1 MKNAT
6 LDMVAFKD
14 IPPSHQTAFG
24 QGTVRVVTLPKGFQM
39 FKLTAGSILSS
50 SKYGITPWWSPVKPY
65 AEDEE
70 GAIGRFMQAN
80 MNGID
85 MSAMVRF
92 MSAVCVDWNDL
103 DNYAQVSLTD
113 DTKAFWGTFAPQKL
127 FSKDQTDPVAAAA
140 KAYSVNGGAE
150 LPPDLGVLEAW
161 QLYVPF
167 LKNADIKRDALMPAH
182 SMSALAMHFGV
193 GVNEGK
199 RRGR

>member
-1 MKNAT
+1 MKNAG
-6 LDMVAFKD
+6 LDMIAFKKL
-14 IPPSHQTAFG
+14 PAGHQTAFG
-24 QGTVRVVTLPKGFQM
+24 NGTVRVVTLPRGFQM
-39 FKLTAGSILSS
+39 FKLTAGAIL
-50 SKYGITPWWSPVKPY
+50 KTKWGITPWWSPVKPF
-65 AEDEE
+65 AEDDE
-70 GAIGRFMQAN
+70 GALGRFVQAN

-127 FSKDQTDPVAAAA
+127 FSKEPTDPVAAAA
-140 KAYSVNGGAE
+140 KAYAVNGGAE
-150 LPPDLGVLEAW
+150 LPPDLGSLEAW

-167 LKNADIKRDALMPAH
+167 LDNGDIKREALMPAH
-182 SMSALAMHFGV
+182 NMSALAMHFGV